1 MIIRVSY
8 KSTHIPSL
16 NHPHPHSHSNS
27 QSRPFHRRTL
37 LYKTPFSPTI
47 SLVLRN
53 QSTPSTPTT
62 PRRTKTRA
70 SIPREVEGKGEL
82 LIPTHCSSS
91 SWFNCFVPWK
101 KMVLIDQHV
110 LWTFFASLLGFVL
123 LYTLRRNSSKR
134 TTNKKNFPEECAEE
148 SFADGVC
155 RPVNG
160 SGTDVIIVGAGV
172 AGSALAYTLG
182 KVKFSC

>member
-1 MIIRVSY
+1 M
-8 KSTHIPSL
+8 
-16 NHPHPHSHSNS
+16 
-27 QSRPFHRRTL
+27 
-37 LYKTPFSPTI
+37 
-47 SLVLRN
+47 
-53 QSTPSTPTT
+53 
-62 PRRTKTRA
+62 A
-70 SIPREVEGKGEL
+70 
-82 LIPTHCSSS
+82 
-91 SWFNCFVPWK
+91 
-101 KMVLIDQHV
+101 LIDQHV

-148 SFADGVC
+148 SFADGEC